1 MIDLQK
7 TLYCSVTHLVNGQER
22 FINTTS
28 GIGRNSI
35 CISFIHKKASI
46 PEDYGMV
53 RFMEITYNF
62 RAFHFGENV
71 TGETYLNTLKNQLN
85 QIDALDE
92 GLPDYLQ

>member
-1 MIDLQK
+1 M
-7 TLYCSVTHLVNGQER
+7 SE
-22 FINTTS
+22 
-28 GIGRNSI
+28 
-35 CISFIHKKASI
+35 
-46 PEDYGMV
+46 EYGMV
-53 RFMEITYNF
+53 RFMESIYF